1 MTEEIKE
8 EKKKIEENVIL
19 VGEKPIYSYC
29 NAVKTVVEKHKTA
42 IIRTRGKFIN
52 KAINIAEISKRQEGL
67 IEVDSGIKIGSQVFK
82 NQEGRDIT
90 VSTFEV
96 ELKKK

>member
-1 MTEEIKE
+1 MTEEVRE

-19 VGEKPIYSYC
+19 VGEKPLFAYC

-52 KAINIAEISKRQEGL
+52 KAINIAEISKRQSNL
-67 IEVDSGIKIGSQVFK
+67 IEVPNGIRIGSQIFK
-82 NQEGRDIT
+82 NEEGKDIT